1 MNATPGAGSHEA
13 PREHRERP
21 SLKLCL
27 AASGG
32 GHVRQ
37 LLDLKGVWSRFD
49 YFFLTEDTALGRSLQ
64 EQHRTY
70 FVPHVAW
77 GQVKRGNPFTIAW
90 RALQSIWGS
99 AATILRER
107 PDVIISTGA
116 GAVYFAVV
124 WARLFG
130 ARVIVIESFA
140 RFDKP
145 SLFGRLAAP
154 IAHEMIV
161 QSPKLTAFYPKA
173 KVFDPFKILDRR
185 APPKEPLLF
194 ATVGATLPFERL
206 VSSVATAKR
215 HGVITER
222 VIMQT
227 GVKVP
232 PIEGVELVESLTF
245 DQVGEIQARAATVVC
260 HGGTGSLITALQQGC
275 RVIAMP
281 RMPSRGEHYD
291 NHQEEIVAAFV
302 ARGLI
307 ATAET
312 VEELETA
319 VVEARTLERVM
330 ATTEPAALT
339 EHLLALLGDL
349 AAARSDGS
357 SGAGR

>member
-1 MNATPGAGSHEA
+1 MQATVGAGLNEA
-13 PREHRERP
+13 AGSRRAHRA
-21 SLKLCL
+21 LKICL

-49 YFFLTEDTALGRSLQ
+49 YFFLTEDTALGRSLK

-70 FVPHVAW
+70 FIPHVAW
-77 GQVKRGNPFTIAW
+77 GQVKHGNPFAILGRTI
-90 RALQSIWGS
+90 QSIWRS
-99 AATILRER
+99 AAILLRER

-130 ARVIVIESFA
+130 VRVIIVESFA
-140 RFDKP
+140 RFEKP

-154 IAHEMIV
+154 LAHEMIV
-161 QSPKLTAFYPKA
+161 QSPQLAAHYPKA
-173 KVFDPFKILDRR
+173 KVFDPFKVLDR
-185 APPKEPLLF
+185 APPAKEALVF

-206 VSSVATAKR
+206 VSSVAEAKHR
-215 HGVITER
+215 GTITER
-222 VIMQT
+222 VILQT

-232 PIEGVELVESLTF
+232 PIEGVETVESLSF
-245 DQVGEIQARAATVVC
+245 DQVGEIQAKASIVVC

-281 RMPSRGEHYD
+281 RMASRAEHYD
-291 NHQEEIVAAFV
+291 NHQEEIVGAFV

-307 ATAET
+307 ASAET
-312 VEELETA
+312 VDELEA
-319 VVEARTLERVM
+319 AIVEARALERVV
-330 ATTEPAALT
+330 ATTDPAALT
-339 EHLLALLGDL
+339 EYLSDILDGL
-349 AAARSDGS
+349 AATRITSPEAKP
-357 SGAGR
+357 

>member
-1 MNATPGAGSHEA
+1 MNATPGAGSHEV
-13 PREHRERP
+13 PTDQRGNP
-21 SLKLCL
+21 PLKLCL

-64 EQHRTY
+64 EQHKTY

-77 GQVKRGNPFTIAW
+77 GQVKRGNPFAIAW

-99 AATILRER
+99 ASIILRER

-130 ARVIVIESFA
+130 ARVIAIESFA
-140 RFDKP
+140 RFDRP

-161 QSPKLTAFYPKA
+161 QSPNVASHYPKA
-173 KVFDPFKILDRR
+173 KVFDPFKILTGT
-185 APPKEPLLF
+185 APPKEALLF

-206 VSSVATAKR
+206 VNSVAELKR
-215 HGVITER
+215 RGVITER
-222 VIMQT
+222 VILQT

-232 PIEGVELVESLTF
+232 EISGVETLETLTF
-245 DQVGEIQARAATVVC
+245 DQVNDIQTRAATVIC
-260 HGGTGSLITALQQGC
+260 HGGTGSLITALQKGC

-281 RMPSRGEHYD
+281 RMESRGEHYD
-291 NHQEEIVAAFV
+291 NHQEEIVGAFV

-307 ATAET
+307 ASAET
-312 VEELETA
+312 VDQLEAA
-319 VVEARTLERVM
+319 VVQARTQDRVM

-339 EHLLALLGDL
+339 EYLSGVLDRLADK
-349 AAARSDGS
+349 RS
-357 SGAGR
+357 SGQAR

>member
-1 MNATPGAGSHEA
+1 MNATAGAGPHEPPA
-13 PREHRERP
+13 DHRERSP
-21 SLKLCL
+21 LKLCL

-64 EQHRTY
+64 EQHQTY

-77 GQVKRGNPFTIAW
+77 GQVKRGNPFAIAW
-90 RALQSIWGS
+90 RALQSIWRS
-99 AATILRER
+99 AAIIVQER

-130 ARVIVIESFA
+130 VRVIAIESFA
-140 RFDKP
+140 RFEKP

-154 IAHEMIV
+154 LAHEMIV
-161 QSPKLTAFYPKA
+161 QSPKVAPFYPRA
-173 KVFDPFKILDRR
+173 KVFDPFKILTGQ
-185 APPKEPLLF
+185 APPKEALLF

-206 VSSVATAKR
+206 VNSVAELKR
-215 HGVITER
+215 RGVITER
-222 VIMQT
+222 VILQT

-232 PIEGVELVESLTF
+232 DIPGVETVESLTF
-245 DQVGEIQARAATVVC
+245 DQVNEIQTRAATVIC
-260 HGGTGSLITALQQGC
+260 HGGTGSLITALQKGC

-281 RMPSRGEHYD
+281 RMESRGEHYD
-291 NHQEEIVAAFV
+291 NHQEEIVGAFV

-307 ATAET
+307 ASAET
-312 VEELETA
+312 VEQLEAA
-319 VVEARTLERVM
+319 VVEARTLDRVM

-339 EHLLALLGDL
+339 EYLSGVLDRLADK
-349 AAARSDGS
+349 RS
-357 SGAGR
+357 SGAPA

>member
-1 MNATPGAGSHEA
+1 MQASVETGSGDVTGGRGARRA
-13 PREHRERP
+13 
-21 SLKLCL
+21 LKICL

-49 YFFLTEDTALGRSLQ
+49 YFFLTEDTALGRSLKD
-64 EQHRTY
+64 QHRTY
-70 FVPHVAW
+70 FIPHVAW
-77 GQVKRGNPFTIAW
+77 GQVKKGNPLPVFG
-90 RALQSIWGS
+90 RALKSIWRS
-99 AATILRER
+99 AAILLREK

-130 ARVIVIESFA
+130 VRVIVVESFA
-140 RFDKP
+140 RFEKP

-154 IAHEMIV
+154 LAHEMIV
-161 QSPKLTAFYPKA
+161 QSPKLAAFYPKA
-173 KVFDPFKILDRR
+173 KVFDPFKVLDRQP
-185 APPKEPLLF
+185 PPKEPLLF

-206 VSSVATAKR
+206 VNSVAEAKR
-215 HGVITER
+215 RGAITER

-232 PIEGVELVESLTF
+232 PIEGVELVETLTF
-245 DQVGEIQARAATVVC
+245 DQVGEIQAKAATVVC

-281 RMPSRGEHYD
+281 RMESRHEHYD
-291 NHQEEIVAAFV
+291 NHQEEIVGAFV

-307 ATAET
+307 ASAET

-319 VVEARTLERVM
+319 VKEARTLDRVV

-339 EHLLALLGDL
+339 EHLTSLLDALAGQ
-349 AAARSDGS
+349 RS
-357 SGAGR
+357 SGAKP